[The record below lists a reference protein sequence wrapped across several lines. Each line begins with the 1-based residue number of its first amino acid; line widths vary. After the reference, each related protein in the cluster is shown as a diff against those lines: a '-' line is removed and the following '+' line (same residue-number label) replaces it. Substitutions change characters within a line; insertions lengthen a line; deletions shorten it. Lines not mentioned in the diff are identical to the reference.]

1 MGGGPAPE
9 GEYGFVAEI
18 YIQQRECSAALVDV
32 EWLVTASSC
41 FAEDPGEGF
50 PIPPGVPGEPVTAV
64 VGGAYSGR
72 GEGRVRSVVELVPRE
87 DRDLVL
93 ARLDEPVLD
102 VTPVPISTM
111 PAGQDEVLNVVGYGR
126 TAEVWQPDEL
136 NISTFSVA
144 GVNPSTIDLQP
155 AAEDAALCKGDAG
168 GPAVREVEGRLELV
182 GIHSRSWQ
190 HGCLGVEETRTG
202 AVDTRVDDLT
212 GWLDRSPLQQRVDT
226 DPALEAEI
234 GTPVGSEVVEWPYR
248 YREFERGRLYWSADT
263 EVTAFI
269 RGPILD
275 RYLALG
281 GHGRFGAPTI
291 DEVATP
297 DGVARYNHFSKNASI
312 YWTPDTGAHG
322 VWGEIRKK
330 WAALDWERGP
340 MGYPTTDEVA
350 TPDGVARYNHFT
362 KNASIYWTPDT
373 GAHGVWGE
381 IRKKWAALD
390 WERGPMGYP
399 TTDEVATP
407 DGVAR
412 YNHFTKNASIY
423 WTPDT
428 GAHGVWGE
436 IRKKWA
442 ALDWE
447 RGPMGYPTTDE
458 TKTPDGVGRYNHFTK
473 GGSIYWSPGNGAHE
487 IYGLIKKRWA
497 SLGWEKSY
505 LGYPTSGEYSV
516 PGGRR
521 NNFEHGYIRWTRS
534 TNTVIDRPY

>member
-1 MGGGPAPE
+1 
-9 GEYGFVAEI
+9 
-18 YIQQRECSAALVDV
+18 
-32 EWLVTASSC
+32 
-41 FAEDPGEGF
+41 
-50 PIPPGVPGEPVTAV
+50 
-64 VGGAYSGR
+64 
-72 GEGRVRSVVELVPRE
+72 
-87 DRDLVL
+87 
-93 ARLDEPVLD
+93 
-102 VTPVPISTM
+102 
-111 PAGQDEVLNVVGYGR
+111 
-126 TAEVWQPDEL
+126 
-136 NISTFSVA
+136 
-144 GVNPSTIDLQP
+144 
-155 AAEDAALCKGDAG
+155 
-168 GPAVREVEGRLELV
+168 
-182 GIHSRSWQ
+182 
-190 HGCLGVEETRTG
+190 
-202 AVDTRVDDLT
+202 
-212 GWLDRSPLQQRVDT
+212 
-226 DPALEAEI
+226 
-234 GTPVGSEVVEWPYR
+234 
-248 YREFERGRLYWSADT
+248 
-263 EVTAFI
+263 
-269 RGPILD
+269 
-275 RYLALG
+275 
-281 GHGRFGAPTI
+281 
-291 DEVATP
+291 
-297 DGVARYNHFSKNASI
+297 
-312 YWTPDTGAHG
+312 
-322 VWGEIRKK
+322 
-330 WAALDWERGP
+330 
-340 MGYPTTDEVA
+340 
-350 TPDGVARYNHFT
+350 
-362 KNASIYWTPDT
+362 TPDT

>member
-297 DGVARYNHFSKNASI
+297 DGVARYNHFSKNA
-312 YWTPDTGAHG
+312 
-322 VWGEIRKK
+322 
-330 WAALDWERGP
+330 
-340 MGYPTTDEVA
+340 
-350 TPDGVARYNHFT
+350 
-362 KNASIYWTPDT
+362 
-373 GAHGVWGE
+373 
-381 IRKKWAALD
+381 
-390 WERGPMGYP
+390 
-399 TTDEVATP
+399 
-407 DGVAR
+407 
-412 YNHFTKNASIY
+412 
-423 WTPDT
+423 
-428 GAHGVWGE
+428 
-436 IRKKWA
+436 
-442 ALDWE
+442 
-447 RGPMGYPTTDE
+447 
-458 TKTPDGVGRYNHFTK
+458 
-473 GGSIYWSPGNGAHE
+473 
-487 IYGLIKKRWA
+487 
-497 SLGWEKSY
+497 
-505 LGYPTSGEYSV
+505 
-516 PGGRR
+516 
-521 NNFEHGYIRWTRS
+521 
-534 TNTVIDRPY
+534 